1 MTNKNTYIEPKLK
14 VVRFKVEEGFQAS
27 PTRFPLKVISND
39 QTPVD
44 GATETYGRTTFEG
57 WGTSTSG
64 E

>member
-14 VVRFKVEEGFQAS
+14 VVRFKVEEGFAAS
-27 PTRFPLKVISND
+27 PLRVISND
-39 QTPVD
+39 DTPVD
-44 GATETYGRTTFEG
+44 GQTETYGRITFDG

>member
-14 VVRFKVEEGFQAS
+14 VVPFKVEEGFAAS
-27 PTRFPLKVISND
+27 PFRVISPD

-44 GATETYGRTTFEG
+44 GATETYDRITFEG

>member
-14 VVRFKVEEGFQAS
+14 VVRFKVEAGFAPSLRVTS
-27 PTRFPLKVISND
+27 PDLA
-39 QTPVD
+39 PVD
-44 GATETYGRTTFEG
+44 GQTETYDRITFEG

>member
-14 VVRFKVEEGFQAS
+14 VVRFKVEAGFEAS
-27 PTRFPLKVISND
+27 PLRVTSPDLA
-39 QTPVD
+39 PVN
-44 GATETYGRTTFEG
+44 GQTETYGRTTFEG